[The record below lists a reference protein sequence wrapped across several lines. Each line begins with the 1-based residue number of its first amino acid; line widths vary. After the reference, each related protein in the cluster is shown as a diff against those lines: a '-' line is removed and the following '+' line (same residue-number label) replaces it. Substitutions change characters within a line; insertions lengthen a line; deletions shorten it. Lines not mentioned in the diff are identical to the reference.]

1 MLTLFLH
8 LMSLAAIFAF
18 GYRFVYRPIAGRLAE
33 TERRMEER
41 LAEMRRLSE
50 AVAASDAERRRSVQE
65 ALAAFDHVRKAT
77 TDLVRQEVGKI
88 AEAAVEDARRKTSV
102 IPERL

>member
-18 GYRFVYRPIAGRLAE
+18 GYRFVYRPIAGRLAD
-33 TERRMEER
+33 TVT
-41 LAEMRRLSE
+41 S
-50 AVAASDAERRRSVQE
+50 SV
-65 ALAAFDHVRKAT
+65 AAFDHVRKAT
-77 TDLVRQEVGKI
+77 TDLVRQEVRKI
-88 AEAAVEDARRKTSV
+88 ADAAVEDARRKTSA

>member
-41 LAEMRRLSE
+41 LAEMRRLADTVTS
-50 AVAASDAERRRSVQE
+50 SV
-65 ALAAFDHVRKAT
+65 AAFDHVRKAT
-77 TDLVRQEVGKI
+77 TDLVRQEVRKI
-88 AEAAVEDARRKTSV
+88 ADAAVEDARRKTSA